1 MAARNPKNKN
11 NISKEISKYGI
22 EVVNFNIENINIP
35 KEELEKIQ
43 EVFVKTFE
51 ARELSKVELG
61 KSYAAIKSFEIL
73 GDAANNE
80 SDGGVGAM
88 MSAGIGLGAGL
99 PVGQQMGQKMSV
111 EGGDN
116 LQNSNPS
123 LKDKLKELK
132 SLLDEG
138 LITEDQYKEKQS
150 KYLEDF

>member
-1 MAARNPKNKN
+1 
-11 NISKEISKYGI
+11 
-22 EVVNFNIENINIP
+22 
-35 KEELEKIQ
+35 
-43 EVFVKTFE
+43 
-51 ARELSKVELG
+51 
-61 KSYAAIKSFEIL
+61 
-73 GDAANNE
+73 
-80 SDGGVGAM
+80 
-88 MSAGIGLGAGL
+88 
-99 PVGQQMGQKMSV
+99 MGQKMSV